1 MVVYIQDLELSS
13 SDRLSPLRRRA
24 TLFEIVGAGRSP
36 AKIGRMLHAPYNT
49 DDPEPQAPV

>member
-49 DDPEPQAPV
+49 DDPEPQAPA